1 MKNKSKIK
9 LRRYLAP
16 YWFVALMAPVSMFI
30 EVGVDLLQP
39 TLMAKIVDEGVL
51 KGNLTAILTTGLLM
65 LGLSVFGGLG
75 GLAAAGFASAASQ
88 NYGADMRNDMYKK
101 VMSLSYSQHDRFS
114 TGSLVTRMT
123 NDVTQLQDFT
133 AMALRMFFRSPL
145 LFIGSIIM
153 ALRLNPKFG
162 LVILAILPLEAVVV
176 WLMVS
181 KTSPLFETVQ
191 KRLDKVNAVIQE
203 NVIAARVVKVFVRED
218 REVKRFNDANESL
231 TDMTL
236 KVQRT
241 MACIMPLM
249 TILMN
254 AAVIAVIWIGGLE
267 VNRGAIKV
275 GEVMAVINY
284 LTQVMMGM
292 MMFSMLFNS
301 IARARASAV
310 RVREVLATD
319 PEIVAPG
326 GESPC
331 VTAGA
336 VSFRKVSFSY
346 KGQGGDAV
354 LQDVDL
360 DIRPGETV
368 GVMGATGTGKTSLI
382 NMIPRFYDATEGSVL
397 VDGVDVREYDPAI
410 LRRDIAVVLQKS
422 ELFSGTVADNIRWG
436 NDNATEEEVE
446 QAARIA
452 QAHDFITSFPE
463 RYDTVIGQKGSS
475 VSGGQKQRIAI
486 ARGVLKKPRILIL
499 DDASSALDL
508 ATEGRLRRA
517 IRENMTDMTVII
529 IAARVASV
537 READRIIVLDNGR
550 VVGFD
555 SHEKLLETCPV
566 YKDIYDSQVRGGES
580 K

>member
-1 MKNKSKIK
+1 MKKSPKIK
-9 LRRYLAP
+9 LRKYLAP
-16 YWFVALMAPVSMFI
+16 YWFVALMSPISMFV

-39 TLMAKIVDEGVL
+39 TLMARIVDEGVL
-51 KGNLTAILTTGLLM
+51 KGDMAAILSTGILM
-65 LGLSVFGGLG
+65 LVLSIFGGLG

-88 NYGADMRNDMYKK
+88 NYGADMRNDMYRK
-101 VMSLSYSQHDRFS
+101 VMSLSFSQHDRFS

-133 AMALRMFFRSPL
+133 AQALRMFFRSPL

-162 LVILAILPLEAVVV
+162 LVILAILPLEALVV

-181 KTSPLFETVQ
+181 KTSPLFEIVQ
-191 KRLDKVNAVIQE
+191 KRLDKLNAVIQE

-218 REVKRFNDANESL
+218 REVRRFNASNDSL

-310 RVREVLATD
+310 RVREVLSTD

-326 GESPC
+326 GDSPA

-346 KGQGGDAV
+346 KGQEGDAV
-354 LQDVDL
+354 LQDIDL

-368 GVMGATGTGKTSLI
+368 GIMGATGTGKTSFI
-382 NMIPRFYDATEGSVL
+382 NLIPRFYDATEGCVL
-397 VDGVDVREYDPAI
+397 VDGVDVREYDPAV
-410 LRRDIAVVLQKS
+410 LRRDISVVLQKS

-436 NDNATEEEVE
+436 NDAATQEEVE
-446 QAARIA
+446 AAARIA
-452 QAHDFITSFPE
+452 QAHDFIAALPE
-463 RYDTVIGQKGSS
+463 GYDTVIGQKGSS

-508 ATEGRLRRA
+508 ATEGKLRRA

-537 READRIIVLDNGR
+537 READRIIVLDNGC

-555 SHEKLLETCPV
+555 RHEKLLESCPV
-566 YKDIYDSQVRGGES
+566 YRDIYDSQMRGGEA

>member
-1 MKNKSKIK
+1 MKKSPKIK
-9 LRRYLAP
+9 LRKYLAP
-16 YWFVALMAPVSMFI
+16 YWFVALMSPISMFV

-39 TLMAKIVDEGVL
+39 TLMARIVDEGVL
-51 KGNLTAILTTGLLM
+51 KGDMAAILSTGILM
-65 LGLSVFGGLG
+65 LVLSIFGGLG

-88 NYGADMRNDMYKK
+88 NYGADMRNDMYRK
-101 VMSLSYSQHDRFS
+101 VMSLSFSQHDRFS

-133 AMALRMFFRSPL
+133 AQALRMFFRSPL

-162 LVILAILPLEAVVV
+162 LVILAILPLEALVV

-181 KTSPLFETVQ
+181 KTSPLFEIVQ
-191 KRLDKVNAVIQE
+191 KRLDKLNAVIQE

-218 REVKRFNDANESL
+218 REVRRFNESNDSL

-310 RVREVLATD
+310 RVREVLSAD

-326 GESPC
+326 GDSPA

-346 KGQGGDAV
+346 KGQEGDAV
-354 LQDVDL
+354 LQDIDL

-368 GVMGATGTGKTSLI
+368 GIMGATGTGKTSFI
-382 NMIPRFYDATEGSVL
+382 NLIPRFYDATEGCVL
-397 VDGVDVREYDPAI
+397 VDGVDVREYDPAV
-410 LRRDIAVVLQKS
+410 LRRDISVVLQKS

-436 NDNATEEEVE
+436 NDAATQEEVE
-446 QAARIA
+446 AAARIA
-452 QAHDFITSFPE
+452 QAHDFISALPE
-463 RYDTVIGQKGSS
+463 GYDTVIGQKGSS

-508 ATEGRLRRA
+508 ATEGKLRRA

-537 READRIIVLDNGR
+537 READRIIVLDNGC

-555 SHEKLLETCPV
+555 RHEKLLESCPV
-566 YKDIYDSQVRGGES
+566 YRDIYDSQMRGGEA

>member
-1 MKNKSKIK
+1 M
-9 LRRYLAP
+9 
-16 YWFVALMAPVSMFI
+16 FV

-39 TLMAKIVDEGVL
+39 TLMARIVDEGVL
-51 KGNLTAILTTGLLM
+51 KGDMAAILSTGILM
-65 LGLSVFGGLG
+65 LVLSIFGGLG

-88 NYGADMRNDMYKK
+88 NYGADMRNDMYRK
-101 VMSLSYSQHDRFS
+101 VMSLSFSQHDRFS

-133 AMALRMFFRSPL
+133 AQALRMFFRSPL

-162 LVILAILPLEAVVV
+162 LVILAILPLEALVV

-181 KTSPLFETVQ
+181 KTSPLFEIVQ
-191 KRLDKVNAVIQE
+191 KRLDKLNAVIQE

-218 REVKRFNDANESL
+218 REVRRFNESNDSL

-310 RVREVLATD
+310 RVREVLSAD

-326 GESPC
+326 GDSPA

-346 KGQGGDAV
+346 KGQEGDAV
-354 LQDVDL
+354 LQDIDL

-368 GVMGATGTGKTSLI
+368 GIMGATGTGKTSFI
-382 NMIPRFYDATEGSVL
+382 NLIPRFYDATEGCVL
-397 VDGVDVREYDPAI
+397 VDGVDVREYDPAV
-410 LRRDIAVVLQKS
+410 LRRDISVVLQKS

-436 NDNATEEEVE
+436 NDAATQEEVE
-446 QAARIA
+446 AAARIA
-452 QAHDFITSFPE
+452 QAHDFISALPE
-463 RYDTVIGQKGSS
+463 GYDTVIGQKGSS

-508 ATEGRLRRA
+508 ATEGKLRRA

-537 READRIIVLDNGR
+537 READRIIVLDNGC

-555 SHEKLLETCPV
+555 RHEKLLESCPV
-566 YKDIYDSQVRGGES
+566 YRDIYDSQMRGGEA